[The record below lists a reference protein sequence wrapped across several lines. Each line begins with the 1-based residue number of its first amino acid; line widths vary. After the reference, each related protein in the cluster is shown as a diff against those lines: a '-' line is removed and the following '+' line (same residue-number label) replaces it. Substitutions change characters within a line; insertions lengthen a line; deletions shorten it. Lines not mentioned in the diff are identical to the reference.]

1 MAFLNVR
8 MSARVEA
15 GFSVIPGHSTRL
27 KTLAN
32 GNEKRNANWTGSKR
46 RYTSAYAGFNRV
58 ERTELLNTIEAT
70 DGMVYAFRF
79 KDWNDFAV
87 EDQALGLAPAGSTP
101 IQLTKTYTF
110 GSRTKTRAITKPV
123 AATVAVYQDG
133 VAKAGTV
140 SDLTGLFTP
149 TTAWTPA
156 AVITWTG
163 EFDVP
168 VRFATDEIEFVLPH
182 KDICQVN
189 AMLVEVF
196 NE

>member
-1 MAFLNVR
+1 MAFLDFR
-8 MSARVEA
+8 MSTRVEA
-15 GFSVIPGHSTRL
+15 GFSVIPGHSTRI

-46 RYTSAYAGFNRV
+46 RYTSAYAAWNRAD
-58 ERTELLNTIEAT
+58 RAELLNAIEAT

-79 KDWNDFAV
+79 KDWNDYRV
-87 EDQALGLAPAGSTP
+87 EDQALGLSPAGSTP
-101 IQLTKTYTF
+101 IQLAKTYTF
-110 GSRTKTRAITKPV
+110 GPRTKTRTITKPV
-123 AATVAVYQDG
+123 TASVVIEENG

-140 SDLTGLFTP
+140 AGLTGLFTP

-156 AVITWTG
+156 AVITATF

-168 VRFATDEIEFVLPH
+168 VRFATDEIEIVLPH
-182 KDICQVN
+182 QDICQVN

>member
-8 MSARVEA
+8 MSSRVEA
-15 GFSVIPGHSTRL
+15 GFSVIPGHNTRL

-79 KDWNDFAV
+79 KDWNDYRAI
-87 EDQALGLAPAGSTP
+87 DQALGLSPAGSTP
-101 IQLTKTYTF
+101 IQLSKTYTF
-110 GSRTKTRAITKPV
+110 GPRTKTRIITKPI
-123 AATVAVYQDG
+123 AATVVIFEDG
-133 VAKAGTV
+133 TPKAGTV

-149 TTAWTPA
+149 TAPWTPA
-156 AVITWTG
+156 AVITATF

>member
-1 MAFLNVR
+1 MAFLDFR
-8 MSARVEA
+8 LSTRVEA
-15 GFSVIPGHSTRL
+15 GFSVIPGHSTRV

-46 RYTSAYAGFNRV
+46 QYTSAYAAFNRA
-58 ERTELLNTIEAT
+58 ERAELLNAIEAT

-79 KDWNDFAV
+79 KDWNDFGV
-87 EDQALGLAPAGSTP
+87 QDQALGLAPASSTP
-101 IQLTKTYTF
+101 IQLIKTYTF
-110 GSRTKTRAITKPV
+110 GPRTKTRTITKPV
-123 AATVAVYQDG
+123 AASVVVYENG
-133 VAKAGTV
+133 IVKAGTV
-140 SDLTGLFTP
+140 AGLTGLFTP

-156 AVITWTG
+156 AVITATF

-182 KDICQVN
+182 KEICQVN